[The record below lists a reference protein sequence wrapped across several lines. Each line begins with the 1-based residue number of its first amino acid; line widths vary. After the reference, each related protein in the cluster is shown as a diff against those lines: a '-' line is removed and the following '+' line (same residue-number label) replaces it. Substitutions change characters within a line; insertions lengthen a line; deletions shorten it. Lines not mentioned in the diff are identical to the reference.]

1 MSSHN
6 YFSGVDLRFE
16 CHLCYAS
23 ANKTDT
29 ELLKRFLIFLLNL
42 YFGISTLVQLTPG
55 AVVMPLVQLVLDFG
69 LKHQNYL
76 IPLG

>member
-6 YFSGVDLRFE
+6 YFSGVDLSFE

-23 ANKTDT
+23 PNKTDT

-55 AVVMPLVQLVLDFG
+55 VVVMLLVQLVLDFEPK
-69 LKHQNYL
+69 LQNCL
-76 IPLG
+76 VPLD